1 MINYNMQI
9 IEQLNSKL
17 GGRVTKDFP
26 LAPLTGYKIGG
37 PAEYYFLAENT
48 DDVQNAV
55 AVAHDLHLSIF
66 ILARGS
72 NVLISDRGFKG
83 LVIHNK
89 SKSISVVDTEMQ
101 ADAGVNL
108 SLLANVAK
116 EHGLSGVEF
125 AAGIPGSVG
134 GAVRGNAGAWGT
146 EIKDVLSKVIIIT
159 ENGTIEERMNQQCN
173 FGYRESVFKTNK
185 EIILT
190 AYFNLEKSTKEA
202 VQAKTMEI
210 VNKKKTQQEF
220 ESPSAGCVFKNT
232 KVDLTQEEL
241 KKKGI
246 ELTAVNNGLVSSGYL
261 IDQLGLKG
269 FAIGD
274 AMISNV
280 HANFIIN
287 KGGATAEQIVMLIG
301 VIKQKVRDKYSIQ
314 LQEEIQ
320 LVGFDNY

>member
-1 MINYNMQI
+1 LKEII
-9 IEQLNSKL
+9 IELNKRL
-17 GGRVTKDFP
+17 ENRVKSDFP

-37 PAEYYFLAENT
+37 PAKYYFLAENS
-48 DDVQNAV
+48 DDIKKSVLV
-55 AVAHDLHLSIF
+55 AQELDLPIF
-66 ILARGS
+66 VLARGS
-72 NVLISDRGFKG
+72 NVLISDRGFDG

-89 SKSISVVDTEMQ
+89 SRAIHVSGTEIQ

-116 EHGLSGVEF
+116 ENGLSGVEF

-134 GAVRGNAGAWGT
+134 GAVRGNAGAWGAET
-146 EIKDVLSKVIIIT
+146 KDVLTKVIVVSQDGLIV
-159 ENGTIEERMNQQCN
+159 ERTSAECG
-173 FGYRESVFKTNK
+173 FGYRESIFKTNK
-185 EIILT
+185 EVIIT
-190 AYFNLEKSTKEA
+190 AFFQLKQSTREK
-202 VQAKTMEI
+202 VQEKTMQI
-210 VNKKKTQQEF
+210 VNNKKSQQEF

-232 KVDLTQEEL
+232 RIDFTADQLE
-241 KKKGI
+241 KKGI
-246 ELTAVNNGLVSSGYL
+246 EKNAVNNGLVSSGYL

-269 FAIGD
+269 FTIGQ

-301 VIKQKVRDKYSIQ
+301 VIKQKVRDTFGIQ

-320 LVGFDNY
+320 LVGFDNN

>member
-1 MINYNMQI
+1 MQI

>member
-1 MINYNMQI
+1 MEI

-17 GGRVTKDFP
+17 GGRVKQNFP
-26 LAPLTGYKIGG
+26 LAQLTGYKIGG
-37 PAEYYFLAENT
+37 PAKYYFLAENV
-48 DDVQNAV
+48 DDVKSAV
-55 AVAHDLHLSIF
+55 AIAHNVNLPIF

-72 NVLISDRGFKG
+72 NVLISDKGFNG

-89 SKSISVVDTEMQ
+89 SKNISVVDTEMRV
-101 ADAGVNL
+101 DAGVNL

-134 GAVRGNAGAWGT
+134 GAVRGNAGAWGS
-146 EIKDVLSKVIIIT
+146 EIKDVLSKVVIIA
-159 ENGTIEERMNQQCN
+159 ENSAVEERSIQQCN
-173 FGYRESVFKTNK
+173 FGYRESVFKTNN
-185 EIILT
+185 EVILT
-190 AYFNLEKSTKEA
+190 AYFSLKKSTKDA

-210 VNKKKTQQEF
+210 VSKKKSQQEF

-232 KVDLTQEEL
+232 KINLTQEQLEI
-241 KKKGI
+241 KGI
-246 ELTAVNNGLVSSGYL
+246 EPLAVNNGLVSSGYL

-269 FAIGD
+269 FTIGD
-274 AMISNV
+274 AMVSNV

-287 KGGATAEQIVMLIG
+287 KGKATAEQIVMLIG